1 MRGKDREMPEEFA
14 LSVADKC
21 EYALLAMTDSS
32 GMPYA
37 VPITIARDGKYIY
50 FHSAKEGTKND
61 IMKCNNNVCVVCV
74 GDTRRLEDKFTTEYE
89 SAIIK
94 GTVFEVESD
103 EEKIKALRLLCE
115 RHTPS
120 NMANFDE
127 AIKRSLSVT
136 AIWKVEIISITGKRK
151 KSKS

>member
-1 MRGKDREMPEEFA
+1 M
-14 LSVADKC
+14 
-21 EYALLAMTDSS
+21 
-32 GMPYA
+32 
-37 VPITIARDGKYIY
+37 
-50 FHSAKEGTKND
+50 
-61 IMKCNNNVCVVCV
+61 CV

-120 NMANFDE
+120 NMENFDE